1 MQHTLSVLVENKSG
15 VLARVAGLFSGRGFN
30 IQSLTVCQT
39 EDEAMSRMT
48 IVVNGDDAVL
58 EQVSKQLNKLIDV
71 IKVHDLHPNTF
82 VETQLILVNVNCS
95 SKERSEILQIVDIF
109 NGKIVDVTAKSIIFE
124 ATGSG
129 EKIESLVNL
138 LSPFG
143 IREMARTGSV
153 ALHKGLQ

>member
-1 MQHTLSVLVENKSG
+1 VQHTLSVLVENKSG

-109 NGKIVDVTAKSIIFE
+109 NGKIVDVTSKSIIFE